1 MDEILFSSY
10 ARVSKSEQETIEFQ
24 KRRIDEYAQIK
35 GLTPFNFYHEKKS
48 GKNIKHRL
56 EFQRMLSEAKIN
68 NVKFIIV
75 YKFSRAFR
83 NTKDAINC
91 LDEIDK
97 LGINFISLSESIDT
111 STPMGKFFFTM
122 ISALNQLERENISD
136 YVIDVLK
143 DKLEQGMNI
152 SRPPY
157 GYCHIGLPNSGKL
170 GIEPTKSNN
179 VKRMFIA
186 VLSGSP
192 LIQIKKDF
200 EMDMF
205 KVVTIL
211 SNPSYCG
218 YKFYKGQ
225 FCFVKS
231 VPKLIEKEFY
241 IQAVLKIKGSMM
253 VQKRLGCKSAD
264 EVVALME
271 KFNGME

>member
-35 GLTPFNFYHEKKS
+35 GLTQFNFYNEKKS

-56 EFQRMLSEAKIN
+56 EFQRMLSEAKTN

-97 LGINFISLSESIDT
+97 SGINFISLSESIDT

-122 ISALNQLERENISD
+122 ISAFNQLERENISD
-136 YVIDVLK
+136 YVVDVLK

-157 GYCHIGLPNSGKL
+157 GYIHVGLPNSGKL

-186 VLSGSP
+186 VLLGSP

-241 IQAVLKIKGSMM
+241 IQTVLKIKGSMM

-264 EVVALME
+264 EIVALME
-271 KFNGME
+271 KFKEK